1 MSAALWRSCA
11 KVNLRCKSIWMPAFA
26 LLAASIFE
34 CMLTDSF
41 NRPHTY
47 LRISLTDVCNFRC
60 VYCMPEDVHF
70 MPPQHL
76 MQADEVLKLANEFVR
91 LGVTKIRLTG
101 GEPLVRK
108 DVGEIITLLSKLPIE
123 LTLTTNGVLVDQYV
137 QVFKTSGIQSVNV
150 SIDSLRAARF
160 AEITKRDQF
169 DRIWKNIELLLENN
183 LHVKLNVVLMKGLN
197 EDEIIDFVGLTKDL
211 PVHVRFIEFM
221 PFHGNHWQGASVVTV
236 DEILQT
242 LTPEFEFIKLKDE
255 THDTAKKYH
264 VLGHKGTFA
273 IITTMSNPF
282 CDGCNR
288 LRLTADGKLKNC
300 LFSKEE
306 SDLLAAL
313 RAGKDIEA
321 HIRQNLM
328 RKQFE
333 LGGQLQRDFKQMDA
347 ETLKNRSM
355 VKIGG

>member
-1 MSAALWRSCA
+1 
-11 KVNLRCKSIWMPAFA
+11 
-26 LLAASIFE
+26 
-34 CMLTDSF
+34 
-41 NRPHTY
+41 
-47 LRISLTDVCNFRC
+47 
-60 VYCMPEDVHF
+60 
-70 MPPQHL
+70 MPPKHL
-76 MQADEVLKLANEFVR
+76 MQADEILKLATEFVK

-108 DVGEIITLLSKLPIE
+108 DAAVIISSLAKLPVE
-123 LTLTTNGVLVDQYV
+123 LTLTTNGVLIDQYLPV
-137 QVFKTSGIQSVNV
+137 LKEAGIQSVNV

-169 DRIWKNIELLLENN
+169 DRVWQNINLLLQNN
-183 LHVKLNVVLMKGLN
+183 IHVKLNVVLMKGIN
-197 EDEIIDFVGLTKDL
+197 DDEINDFVALTKDL
-211 PVHVRFIEFM
+211 PLHVRFIEFM
-221 PFHGNHWQGASVVTV
+221 PFAGNQWQGASVVTV
-236 DEILQT
+236 DDILQT
-242 LTPEFEFIKLKDE
+242 VESAYSYIKLKDE
-255 THDTAKKYH
+255 KHDTAKKYA
-264 VLGHKGTFA
+264 VLGHEGTFA

-313 RAGKDIEA
+313 RAGKDIEE
-321 HIRQNLM
+321 HIKRNLM
-328 RKQFE
+328 RKHFE

-347 ETLKNRSM
+347 SGLENRSM

>member
-1 MSAALWRSCA
+1 
-11 KVNLRCKSIWMPAFA
+11 
-26 LLAASIFE
+26 
-34 CMLTDSF
+34 MLTDSF
-41 NRPHTY
+41 NRLHTY

-70 MPPQHL
+70 MPPKHL
-76 MQADEVLKLANEFVR
+76 MQADEILKLATEFVK

-108 DVGEIITLLSKLPIE
+108 DAAVIISSLAKLPVE
-123 LTLTTNGVLVDQYV
+123 LTLTTNGVLIDQYLPV
-137 QVFKTSGIQSVNV
+137 LKEAGIQSVNV

-169 DRIWKNIELLLENN
+169 DRVWQNINLLLQNN
-183 LHVKLNVVLMKGLN
+183 IHVKLNVVLMKGIN
-197 EDEIIDFVGLTKDL
+197 DDEINDFVALTKDVPL
-211 PVHVRFIEFM
+211 HVRFIEFM
-221 PFHGNHWQGASVVTV
+221 PFAGNQWQGASVVTV
-236 DEILQT
+236 DDILQT
-242 LTPEFEFIKLKDE
+242 VESAYSYIKLKDE
-255 THDTAKKYH
+255 KHDTAKKYA
-264 VLGHKGTFA
+264 VLGHEGTFA

-313 RAGKDIEA
+313 RAGKDIEE
-321 HIRQNLM
+321 HIKRNLM
-328 RKQFE
+328 RKHFE

-347 ETLKNRSM
+347 SGLENRSM

>member
-1 MSAALWRSCA
+1 M
-11 KVNLRCKSIWMPAFA
+11 
-26 LLAASIFE
+26 LA
-34 CMLTDSF
+34 DSF
-41 NRPHTY
+41 NRQHTY

-70 MPPQHL
+70 MPPKNL
-76 MQADEVLKLANEFVR
+76 MQADEILKLATEFVK

-108 DVGEIITLLSKLPIE
+108 DAGEIISALSKLPVE
-123 LTLTTNGVLVDQYV
+123 LTLTTNGVLVDQYLP
-137 QVFKTSGIQSVNV
+137 VFKSAGIQSVNM
-150 SIDSLRAARF
+150 SIDSLIAARF
-160 AEITKRDQF
+160 AEITKRNQF
-169 DRIWKNIELLLENN
+169 DRVWKNINSLLENN
-183 LHVKLNVVLMKGLN
+183 IHVKLNVVLMKGIN
-197 EDEIIDFVGLTKDL
+197 DDEIADFVSLTKDL

-221 PFHGNHWQGASVVTV
+221 PFMGNQWQGASVVTI

-242 LTPEFEFIKLKDE
+242 LEPEFEFIKLKDE
-255 THDTAKKYH
+255 KHDTAKKYKA
-264 VLGHKGTFA
+264 LGHEGTFA

-321 HIRQNLM
+321 HIKRNLM
-328 RKQFE
+328 RKHFE

-347 ETLKNRSM
+347 LGLENRSM